1 MKIIYFSLITILILS
16 NQFCKKDDPNDRFY
30 WGEATATKNQS
41 ASWEARPRC
50 VINKP
55 YDQGID
61 IILTVFN
68 SKGFRRE
75 DLFFFKIPN
84 EVGTYNITK
93 SSPQTVD
100 STHGASYGTLIDDGT
115 SGDRYYLIQAIVDNK
130 ITIDTKVGDEIWGT
144 FQVAFTKDK
153 TFLSEDPTAPDTVII
168 TDGKFHT
175 KLLKE

>member
-1 MKIIYFSLITILILS
+1 MKIIYFSLITLLILS
-16 NQFCKKDDPNDRFY
+16 NQSCKKDDPNDRFY

-41 ASWEARPRC
+41 AAWEARPRC

-68 SKGFRRE
+68 SQGFRRE
-75 DLFFFKIPN
+75 DLFFYKIPN
-84 EVGTYNITK
+84 EVGIFNITNAD
-93 SSPQTVD
+93 THAVD
-100 STHGASYGTLIDDGT
+100 STHGAKYFTLVDDGT
-115 SGDRYYLIQAIVDNK
+115 AGDSYYLIQSIVENK
-130 ITIDTKVGDEIWGT
+130 LSIDKKKGDEIWGT